1 MEMLAITASHAAM
14 AVAGI
19 LTQANIGDHGQI
31 RCLLFYLSDR
41 VLDNA
46 AFSVS
51 SSGLF
56 IFRFGNPKEKHSLDS
71 RFIRALRDSPD
82 FFPGILADPWHARD
96 LFGGFDFL
104 AYKKRQH
111 EVMSVQIG
119 FANEIAN
126 RWSAA

>member
-1 MEMLAITASHAAM
+1 M

-19 LTQANIGDHGQI
+19 LTEANISDHSQI
-31 RCLLFYLSDR
+31 RRLLFYLSDR

-46 AFSVS
+46 AFGVS
-51 SSGLF
+51 FSGLF

-71 RFIRALRDSPD
+71 RFMGAFRDAPD
-82 FFPGILADPWHARD
+82 FFPGILADPGHARD
-96 LFGGFDFL
+96 LFRGFDFL

-126 RWSAA
+126 RRSAA

>member
-1 MEMLAITASHAAM
+1 MEMLPVTAGHAAM

-19 LTQANIGDHGQI
+19 LTQANISDHSQV
-31 RCLLFYLSDR
+31 RCLLLDLSDR
-41 VLDNA
+41 LLDNA

-51 SSGLF
+51 FSGLF
-56 IFRFGNPKEKHSLDS
+56 IFRFGNPEEKHSLDS
-71 RFIRALRDSPD
+71 RFIRALRDGSD
-82 FFPGILADPWHARD
+82 FFPGILADPGHARD
-96 LFGGFDFL
+96 FFRGFDFV
-104 AYKKRQH
+104 AGKKRQH